1 MIEIAQEFP
10 CRVDPKPR
18 KFMEGIVMKR
28 FAALALILCI
38 GLFTI
43 GCAEKQADTKPAGDA
58 KVEADA
64 DGGSAEKTYEAA
76 KEETTE

>member
-43 GCAEKQADTKPAGDA
+43 GCAEKKADDKKADDA
-58 KVEADA
+58 KVEAD
-64 DGGSAEKTYEAA
+64 DGSADKTDDAA

>member
-43 GCAEKQADTKPAGDA
+43 GCAEKKADDKPADDA

-64 DGGSAEKTYEAA
+64 DGGSADKDADAA